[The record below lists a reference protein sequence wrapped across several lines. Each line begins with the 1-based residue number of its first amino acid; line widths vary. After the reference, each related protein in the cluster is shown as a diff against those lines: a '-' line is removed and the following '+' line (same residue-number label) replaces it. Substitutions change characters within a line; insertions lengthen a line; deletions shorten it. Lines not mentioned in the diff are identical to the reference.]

1 MVYRVNEIFKS
12 IEGEGKR
19 TGLPSTFI
27 RLAGCNLR
35 CPYCDTTY
43 ALKMDD
49 GAAMTLDEIDER
61 IAELESDR
69 ITITGGE
76 PMLQDVIAM
85 ANGLFPYE
93 CNIETNGSI
102 LITEKP
108 ENVFYTMD
116 WKSISSGQAEHM
128 IEQNLY
134 ELDSDDV
141 IKFVVQDRTDLE
153 QMRVVL
159 EDYGTAAQPYVS
171 PVYGKIEPREIV
183 EYIIANRL
191 DVRVQVQLHKIIWN
205 PNKRGV

>member
-1 MVYRVNEIFKS
+1 MVYRVTEIFKS

-35 CPYCDTTY
+35 CTYCDTPY
-43 ALKMDD
+43 SMRFDD
-49 GAAMTLDEIDER
+49 GIAMTLDEIDNR
-61 IAELESDR
+61 VGELESER
-69 ITITGGE
+69 LTITGGE
-76 PMLQDVIAM
+76 PMLQDVIDM
-85 ANGLFPYE
+85 ARQLAPYE

-108 ENVFYTMD
+108 KNVFYTMD
-116 WKSISSGQAEHM
+116 WKSISSGQSKHM

-134 ELDSDDV
+134 RLDEDDV
-141 IKFVVQDRTDLE
+141 IKFVVQDKADLE

-159 EDYGTAAQPYVS
+159 EEYGTAAQPYVS

-183 EYIIANRL
+183 EYILANRL
-191 DVRVQVQLHKIIWN
+191 DVRVQVQLHKVIWD
-205 PNKRGV
+205 PDKRGV